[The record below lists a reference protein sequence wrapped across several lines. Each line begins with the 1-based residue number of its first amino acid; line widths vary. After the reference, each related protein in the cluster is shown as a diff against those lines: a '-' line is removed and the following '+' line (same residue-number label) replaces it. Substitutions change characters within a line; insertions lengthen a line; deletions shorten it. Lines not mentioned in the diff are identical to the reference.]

1 MSKFAR
7 PVVTALAAGA
17 ALAAAADVLPSLGGR
32 PARYPSSPQFRDG
45 RFRNATALNWVP
57 PGSVSEAAKDMLSG
71 RRRRRPNGPVP
82 SCPPP
87 SRPEPRAAQADG
99 LRVTWFGHASTLVEL
114 DGARLLVDP
123 MWSDRASPSRVVGP
137 RRLFALPHGLGD
149 LPQVDAIILSHDHY
163 DHLDRDTVRELARRQ
178 NAPFLV
184 PLGVSAH
191 LRRWG
196 VPAERIIELDWHD
209 ATHIAGLRIVATP
222 GRHFSGRAFVR
233 NNTLW
238 ASWVLT
244 GASHRLFYSGDT
256 GYFDGFARIGTE
268 YGPFDATLMQLGAY
282 APSWPDVHMTP
293 EDAVA
298 AHLDVGGGTL
308 VPVHWGTFD
317 LGPHGWSDPVDR
329 ARKEAAARGV
339 HLVVPKPGE
348 RVDLADPPELDPWW
362 EPLA

>member
-1 MSKFAR
+1 
-7 PVVTALAAGA
+7 
-17 ALAAAADVLPSLGGR
+17 
-32 PARYPSSPQFRDG
+32 
-45 RFRNATALNWVP
+45 
-57 PGSVSEAAKDMLSG
+57 
-71 RRRRRPNGPVP
+71 
-82 SCPPP
+82 
-87 SRPEPRAAQADG
+87 
-99 LRVTWFGHASTLVEL
+99 
-114 DGARLLVDP
+114 
-123 MWSDRASPSRVVGP
+123 
-137 RRLFALPHGLGD
+137 
-149 LPQVDAIILSHDHY
+149 
-163 DHLDRDTVRELARRQ
+163 
-178 NAPFLV
+178 

-362 EPLA
+362 EPLAWPVLRPQERVLRSRGLVLRFQERVLRIRGLVVRARVAVLRVRRRAAAVGSRGAAQIPPVSRE